1 MPTTNTI
8 KFKIFKNLILFLVFV
23 SLLTFPL
30 RVANGDST
38 IIGGILETVVYNVSK
53 WIIQIFAFVFSN
65 LVKAATLIFGMTLDL
80 TLRPDLVNVKEA
92 ATVPWGIVRDFANLI
107 IVFSLLIIAFGFIL
121 DIESFDAKKSFF
133 YFIIIAL
140 IVNYS
145 MLFTGALYDFSNFLI
160 SVIYQGLNVVS
171 LSNVFSNFSKIAP
184 TDFANPQYLTETFL
198 ASVLED
204 YKTIYNTPN
213 APAADTQVI
222 INAFKKFKEQIKESQ
237 TTAEMTGAIEII
249 ANATLNLVMLFI
261 FSSSLIA
268 IFLALSFIFVLRIA
282 YFIFLIGISP
292 LAFAFLILPWTRSYY
307 KKWGSTLITW
317 TILPVLVLFFVY
329 IALLVGETLGCLGRP
344 ETCTASSTIPLTVT
358 SPYVAFQNI
367 FLVVLIFLA
376 ISFAKNLSSQ
386 AVNVGM
392 TVGKGLTKF
401 LGRTAPSYAARWVG
415 AKTMGRT
422 FKNWGN
428 RAEARFG
435 KDSIITKGIRAI
447 TSPVTK
453 EYDRQIGNKKSAIE
467 ASYREYLK
475 NPTEENLNRFIS
487 HLRNFDRLDEDIRDY
502 IGEIFSK
509 DEGFKNRIERV
520 RPDLMD
526 GIYRAETARKGRAPE
541 YAGPLQEI
549 YNSNITN
556 DNIAQHRE
564 ALTASITNYFR
575 KNKDKIPLTS
585 EDFNNLIRNKLR
597 GIGNITNIHEIGR
610 ILSDV
615 FATLALEDPD
625 AFKRMTARN
634 WIMLISRRIAE
645 MNLDPESVHKFLSK
659 TVTGT
664 FGRLLQQ
671 RGIIEMS
678 HGRWRFRQRNEWEDE
693 YRRWGIL

>member
-1 MPTTNTI
+1 MRANTI

-30 RVANGDST
+30 KVARGDVIDS
-38 IIGGILETVVYNVSK
+38 IAETVFYVASK
-53 WIIQIFAFVFSN
+53 AIISIFAFVFSN

-160 SVIYQGLNVVS
+160 SIIYQGLNVVS

-198 ASVLED
+198 ASVLQD
-204 YKTIYNTPN
+204 YQTIYNTPN

-307 KKWGSTLITW
+307 KTWGSTLITW
-317 TILPVLVLFFVY
+317 TVLPVLVLFFVY
-329 IALLVGETLGCLGRP
+329 VALLVGETLGCLGRP

-467 ASYREYLK
+467 ASYREYIK
-475 NPTEENLNRFIS
+475 NSTEENLNRFIN

-509 DEGFKNRIERV
+509 DKGFKNRIERA
-520 RPDLMD
+520 RPNLMD

-564 ALTASITNYFR
+564 ALAASITNYFR
-575 KNKDKIPLTS
+575 KNKDEIPLTS
-585 EDFNNLIRNKLR
+585 GDINNLISKIER
-597 GIGNITNIHEIGR
+597 IGGITNRNEVENIIR
-610 ILSDV
+610 DVLSTVALEEPHIIRGLTDSEW
-615 FATLALEDPD
+615 ARRLAL
-625 AFKRMTARN
+625 R
-634 WIMLISRRIAE
+634 ISD
-645 MNLDPESVHKFLSK
+645 MNLDPESVHSFLSK
-659 TVTGT
+659 IMPGT
-664 FGRLLQQ
+664 FGRLL
-671 RGIIEMS
+671 
-678 HGRWRFRQRNEWEDE
+678 RNSGMVRMNDKGKWYFVPFEEW
-693 YRRWGIL
+693 YWGPEGAPGWGD

>member
-1 MPTTNTI
+1 
-8 KFKIFKNLILFLVFV
+8 
-23 SLLTFPL
+23 L
-30 RVANGDST
+30 RVAKGVNFGTVISDIFESAIEKT
-38 IIGGILETVVYNVSK
+38 SKVIITLFSQVFSIIIGIARLLFGVVLD
-53 WIIQIFAFVFSN
+53 FS
-65 LVKAATLIFGMTLDL
+65 LAPGL
-80 TLRPDLVNVKEA
+80 NVKEA
-92 ATVPWGIVRDFANLI
+92 AETPWMVLRDFANLI

-145 MLFTGALYDFSNFLI
+145 MLLTGALYDLSNFLI
-160 SVIYQGLNVVS
+160 GFVYQGLNTVS
-171 LSNVFSNFSKIAP
+171 LSTVFDNFAKVSV
-184 TDFANPQYLTETFL
+184 TDFYKDYTYYSFLSELIQDYQAIYKPGPMRDVNEWFLVRAYKFFQDQYNLNEETKKKETILT
-198 ASVLED
+198 
-204 YKTIYNTPN
+204 
-213 APAADTQVI
+213 I
-222 INAFKKFKEQIKESQ
+222 IV
-237 TTAEMTGAIEII
+237 
-249 ANATLNLVMLFI
+249 NATLNLVMLFI

-307 KKWGSTLITW
+307 KTWVSTLITW
-317 TILPVLVLFFVY
+317 TVFPVLVLFFVY
-329 IALLVGETLGCLGRP
+329 VALLIGENLGCIKDICGYRP
-344 ETCTASSTIPLTVT
+344 GEIKTIV
-358 SPYVAFQNI
+358 SPYVAFHNI

-401 LGRTAPSYAARWVG
+401 FGRTAPSYAARWVG

-467 ASYREYLK
+467 ASYREYIK

-487 HLRNFDRLDEDIRDY
+487 HLRNFDRLDEDVRDY

-509 DEGFKNRIERV
+509 DKRFKDRIEQA
-520 RPDLMD
+520 RPDLMNV
-526 GIYRAETARKGRAPE
+526 IYTAETARKGRAPE
-541 YAGPLQEI
+541 YVGPLQEI

-575 KNKDKIPLTS
+575 KNKDEIPLTS
-585 EDFNNLIRNKLR
+585 EDFDNLIINKLR
-597 GIGNITNIHEIGR
+597 RIGNITNIHEIGN

-625 AFKRMTARN
+625 TFKRMTARN

-659 TVTGT
+659 VATGT

-671 RGIIEMS
+671 RGRIEMS

-693 YRRWGIL
+693 YRRWSIL

>member
-30 RVANGDST
+30 RVARGGVGTVISDIFESAIENTSKV
-38 IIGGILETVVYNVSK
+38 IITLFS
-53 WIIQIFAFVFSN
+53 QVFSKVIGIARS
-65 LVKAATLIFGMTLDL
+65 LFGVVLDFSL
-80 TLRPDLVNVKEA
+80 APGLNVKEA
-92 ATVPWGIVRDFANLI
+92 AETPWMVLRDFANLI

-145 MLFTGALYDFSNFLI
+145 MLLTGALYDLSNFLI
-160 SVIYQGLNVVS
+160 GFVYQGLNTVS
-171 LSNVFSNFSKIAP
+171 LSTVFDNFAKISV
-184 TDFANPQYLTETFL
+184 TDFYKDYTYYSFL
-198 ASVLED
+198 SELIQD
-204 YKTIYNTPN
+204 YQTIYKPG
-213 APAADTQVI
+213 PARDVNEWFLVRAYKFFQDQYNLNEETKKKETILTI
-222 INAFKKFKEQIKESQ
+222 I
-237 TTAEMTGAIEII
+237 T
-249 ANATLNLVMLFI
+249 NATLNLVMLFI

-268 IFLALSFIFVLRIA
+268 IFLALSFIFVLRLA

-307 KKWGSTLITW
+307 KTWVSTLITW
-317 TILPVLVLFFVY
+317 TVFPVLVLFFVY
-329 IALLVGETLGCLGRP
+329 VALLIGQNLGCVKDICGHRP
-344 ETCTASSTIPLTVT
+344 GVIKTIV
-358 SPYVAFQNI
+358 SPYVAFHNI

-386 AVNVGM
+386 AVNIGM

-475 NPTEENLNRFIS
+475 NSTEENLNRFIS

-509 DEGFKNRIERV
+509 DKGFKNRIEQV

-541 YAGPLQEI
+541 YSGPLQEI
-549 YNSNITN
+549 YNNNITN
-556 DNIAQHRE
+556 DNLAQHRE

-575 KNKDKIPLTS
+575 KNKDEIPLTS
-585 EDFNNLIRNKLR
+585 EDINNLISKIER
-597 GIGNITNIHEIGR
+597 IGGITNRNEVENIIR
-610 ILSDV
+610 DVLSTVALEEPHIIRGLTDREW
-615 FATLALEDPD
+615 ARRLAL
-625 AFKRMTARN
+625 R
-634 WIMLISRRIAE
+634 ISD
-645 MNLDPESVHKFLSK
+645 MNLDPESVHSFLSK
-659 TVTGT
+659 IMHGT
-664 FGRLLQQ
+664 FGRLL
-671 RGIIEMS
+671 RSNEMVRMNDK
-678 HGRWRFRQRNEWEDE
+678 GKWYFVPFEEWW
-693 YRRWGIL
+693 WGPQGVPGWGD

>member
-38 IIGGILETVVYNVSK
+38 IIGDILETVVYNVSK

-386 AVNVGM
+386 AVDVGM
-392 TVGKGLTKF
+392 TVGKWFTKF

-453 EYDRQIGNKKSAIE
+453 EYDRQIGNKISAIE
-467 ASYREYLK
+467 KSYDEYK
-475 NPTEENLNRFIS
+475 KMPTDPNNWNRFVKNIS
-487 HLRNFDRLDEDIRDY
+487 NYKELDRDVQLKILDILNKDKGVKNKLFSDNLSRFKEIVDTEKAITGEAPDFVGIVKFAIDNNINDSNITDPKNQRLLEAKIIDYYEKHPDEIPKTDKQLDDYEIKIFRELAKITNRNEVVNLITR
-502 IGEIFSK
+502 GMGSA
-509 DEGFKNRIERV
+509 GFKNPERIKSV
-520 RPDLMD
+520 
-526 GIYRAETARKGRAPE
+526 
-541 YAGPLQEI
+541 
-549 YNSNITN
+549 
-556 DNIAQHRE
+556 
-564 ALTASITNYFR
+564 
-575 KNKDKIPLTS
+575 
-585 EDFNNLIRNKLR
+585 
-597 GIGNITNIHEIGR
+597 
-610 ILSDV
+610 
-615 FATLALEDPD
+615 
-625 AFKRMTARN
+625 
-634 WIMLISRRIAE
+634 ISRE
-645 MNLDPESVHKFLSK
+645 LVEKTLDQIKSLGFDEDTIHKFISSIRHSA
-659 TVTGT
+659 
-664 FGRLLQQ
+664 FGRVAWDMHKI
-671 RGIIEMS
+671 GTSPTTGKFII
-678 HGRWRFRQRNEWEDE
+678 N
-693 YRRWGIL
+693 